1 LPLPQ
6 FTLANKG
13 GNQMQLI
20 WISGSTSTM
29 KQIKIT
35 GRTLIKLAILSFC
48 VFILIGIG
56 IHFLGFRVAIRF
68 SPEMTKEM
76 GGVITRKELDKLQAL
91 QRQLPLIESKIS
103 SLSKLKDQ
111 FSELAT
117 PTPIKSKPQNTDN

>member
-1 LPLPQ
+1 
-6 FTLANKG
+6 
-13 GNQMQLI
+13 MQLI

-29 KQIKIT
+29 KQVKIT
-35 GRTLIKLAILSFC
+35 GRTVIKLAALSFS

-76 GGVITRKELDKLQAL
+76 GGVITRTELDEIEANYHDKLQTL
-91 QRQLPLIESKIS
+91 QRQLPVIESKIS
-103 SLSKLKDQ
+103 TLSALKDQ

-117 PTPIKSKPQNTDN
+117 PTPIKTNPQNTDN

>member
-1 LPLPQ
+1 
-6 FTLANKG
+6 
-13 GNQMQLI
+13 MQLI

-35 GRTLIKLAILSFC
+35 GRTMIKLAILSFS

-76 GGVITRKELDKLQAL
+76 GGVITRKELDEIEATYREKLQTL
-91 QRQLPLIESKIS
+91 QRQLPLIESKIG

-117 PTPIKSKPQNTDN
+117 PIPTKTKPQNTDN

>member
-1 LPLPQ
+1 
-6 FTLANKG
+6 
-13 GNQMQLI
+13 MQLI

-35 GRTLIKLAILSFC
+35 GRTMIKLAILSFS

-76 GGVITRKELDKLQAL
+76 GGVITRKELDEIEASYREKLQTL
-91 QRQLPLIESKIS
+91 QQQLPVIESKINA
-103 SLSKLKDQ
+103 LNTLKDQ

-117 PTPIKSKPQNTDN
+117 PTPIKTKPQNPDN

>member
-1 LPLPQ
+1 
-6 FTLANKG
+6 
-13 GNQMQLI
+13 
-20 WISGSTSTM
+20 M

-35 GRTLIKLAILSFC
+35 GRTMIKLAILSFS

-76 GGVITRKELDKLQAL
+76 GGVITRKELDEIEATYREKLQTL

-117 PTPIKSKPQNTDN
+117 PTPTKTKPPHTDK

>member
-1 LPLPQ
+1 
-6 FTLANKG
+6 
-13 GNQMQLI
+13 MQLI

-35 GRTLIKLAILSFC
+35 GRTMIKLAILSFSI
-48 VFILIGIG
+48 FILIGIG

-76 GGVITRKELDKLQAL
+76 GGVITRKELDEIEANYRDKLQIL

-103 SLSKLKDQ
+103 SLNILKEQ

-117 PTPIKSKPQNTDN
+117 PTPIKTKPQNLDH